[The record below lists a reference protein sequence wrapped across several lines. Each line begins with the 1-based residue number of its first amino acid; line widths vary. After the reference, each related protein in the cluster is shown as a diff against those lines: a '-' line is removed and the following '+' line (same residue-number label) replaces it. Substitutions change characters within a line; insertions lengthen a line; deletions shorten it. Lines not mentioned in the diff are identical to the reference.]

1 MKRLRILNGILK
13 KTHAYRLITGFV
25 IFFFLD
31 AFLILL
37 AEPGITNYRDALWYC
52 YSVFSTAGFGDL
64 VAVTILG
71 RILSVLITLY
81 TILIVGLVTGV
92 IVAFYNDMVS
102 IKYKAS
108 IAEILDQLEHL
119 ETLSGEELAELSAK
133 IRKVF

>member
-1 MKRLRILNGILK
+1 M
-13 KTHAYRLITGFV
+13 TGV
-25 IFFFLD
+25 QTCALPIF
-31 AFLILL
+31 
-37 AEPGITNYRDALWYC
+37 
-52 YSVFSTAGFGDL
+52 FSTAGFGDL

-108 IAEILDQLEHL
+108 MAEILDQLEHL